1 MDWYHYCSTCIF
13 FVQAVDNLG
22 AEYFCMDLQGQVI
35 IYSQTSIIKETLC
48 WTVTLYEVVTNQIPA
63 VCFPLF
69 TVKYLTSVE
78 QSPYPWFQRLFFCY
92 LIPDSSRQRCN
103 SEAQS

>member
-1 MDWYHYCSTCIF
+1 
-13 FVQAVDNLG
+13 
-22 AEYFCMDLQGQVI
+22 MDLQGQVI
-35 IYSQTSIIKETLC
+35 IYSQTSIKRPSVEQSI
-48 WTVTLYEVVTNQIPA
+48 LYEVVTNQIPA

-78 QSPYPWFQRLFFCY
+78 QSPYPGFQRLFFCY